1 MFLNK
6 DLSFLVFF
14 FLGACLIN
22 AQSVLYE
29 TRLPKIIEETSGLEF
44 LGQDFLTHND
54 SGGRPMLYHFNR
66 EGNIIQEYPIE
77 DAVNNDWEDI
87 AQDQNFIYISDSGN
101 NKGKRQNLNILIVDP
116 KNNFKKTGVITFN
129 YRDQKQF
136 EKRKKHPYDSE
147 ALMATPEMLILFSKN
162 RKAFT
167 TELYSLP
174 KTAGNYSLS
183 PKKSFNVQSLIT
195 GGDYHDKLKMAALVG
210 YIKSGEQYLFTLSSF
225 DMDSLNSVKIRK
237 IKLPLDGKQI
247 EAVKIID
254 RKTFWITSEDEGNSY
269 PMLYKIQL

>member
-1 MFLNK
+1 
-6 DLSFLVFF
+6 
-14 FLGACLIN
+14 
-22 AQSVLYE
+22 
-29 TRLPKIIEETSGLEF
+29 
-44 LGQDFLTHND
+44 
-54 SGGRPMLYHFNR
+54 
-66 EGNIIQEYPIE
+66 
-77 DAVNNDWEDI
+77 
-87 AQDQNFIYISDSGN
+87 
-101 NKGKRQNLNILIVDP
+101 
-116 KNNFKKTGVITFN
+116 
-129 YRDQKQF
+129 
-136 EKRKKHPYDSE
+136 
-147 ALMATPEMLILFSKN
+147 MATPEMLILFSKN